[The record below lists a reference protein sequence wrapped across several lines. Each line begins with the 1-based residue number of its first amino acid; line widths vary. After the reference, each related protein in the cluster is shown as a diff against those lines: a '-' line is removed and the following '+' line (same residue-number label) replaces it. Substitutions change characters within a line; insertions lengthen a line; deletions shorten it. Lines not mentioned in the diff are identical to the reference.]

1 MIPSLPTV
9 MGLQSR
15 PSITRVFYH
24 HVEHDSRQRKDIQ
37 HDRSDNISHSTY
49 YFKFWKFIAHVSTS
63 SK

>member
-1 MIPSLPTV
+1 
-9 MGLQSR
+9 MGLQCR
-15 PSITRVFYH
+15 HVDLQKPVFLH
-24 HVEHDSRQRKDIQ
+24 HVEHSSRQRKDIQ